1 MADSNN
7 LTSLKQKLEA
17 GRTLVAPGVYDAMT
31 ALVAEQSGFEALYLS
46 GAAVAYNR
54 LARSDIGLCTFP
66 EMMDTLHCISDR
78 VSTPI
83 IVDADTGFG
92 GPINVQRTVRGFE
105 RAGASM
111 IQIEDQSFPKR
122 CGHLLGKAIVP
133 IAEMC
138 GKLKAALDA
147 RTDPSTLIMARTDSV
162 TVEGLDAAIERAERY
177 LECGVDALFLET
189 LESQEHLDIAGKHF
203 GQRVPLLAN
212 MVEGGRAPL
221 LGAPE
226 LAKLGFQLVIFP
238 GGTSRYIVRALQ
250 HYYSTLLREGT
261 TESMLSSMLNFHEL
275 NAVIGTPDLLSAA
288 KDYE

>member
-122 CGHLLGKAIVP
+122 CGQGHCAH
-133 IAEMC
+133 C
-138 GKLKAALDA
+138 GNVRQVKSRPRRADGSFH
-147 RTDPSTLIMARTDSV
+147 TDYGTHRLSDS
-162 TVEGLDAAIERAERY
+162 RR
-177 LECGVDALFLET
+177 
-189 LESQEHLDIAGKHF
+189 
-203 GQRVPLLAN
+203 P
-212 MVEGGRAPL
+212 
-221 LGAPE
+221 
-226 LAKLGFQLVIFP
+226 
-238 GGTSRYIVRALQ
+238 
-250 HYYSTLLREGT
+250 
-261 TESMLSSMLNFHEL
+261 
-275 NAVIGTPDLLSAA
+275 
-288 KDYE
+288 